1 VQATDLEQIVEKAVA
16 EAGPAERDTAARL
29 TALMRHVF
37 LYDRGNHLRVMEETG
52 LSLTQCKAILEIGG
66 HGEAM
71 PSCGLKELAGKLGTS
86 TPAMSRA
93 VEDLVKKR
101 LVTRIEDPV
110 DRRAKRIELTPKG
123 RQVVDEIVTV
133 KLNGVTAFAS
143 TLSAAQ
149 RRKLDTAID
158 ALMDR
163 EDIAHTY
170 ELLTGSESA

>member
-1 VQATDLEQIVEKAVA
+1 
-16 EAGPAERDTAARL
+16 
-29 TALMRHVF
+29 
-37 LYDRGNHLRVMEETG
+37 
-52 LSLTQCKAILEIGG
+52 
-66 HGEAM
+66 
-71 PSCGLKELAGKLGTS
+71 
-86 TPAMSRA
+86 MSRA
-93 VEDLVKKR
+93 VDDLVKKR
-101 LVTRIEDPV
+101 LVTRIEDPD
-110 DRRAKRIELTPKG
+110 DRRAKRIEMTPKG

-149 RRKLDTAID
+149 RRKLDAAID